1 MFFLLLAMISS
12 MLVSVV
18 MRLSEGRS
26 RNRITML
33 AVNYIACTTL
43 SALFAG
49 TVEFFPAAEG
59 LPTTLLLGG
68 VSGVMYLAGFLLL
81 QWNISKNGV
90 VLPATFMKLGVV
102 VPTLLAITVFGESP
116 RWTQLAGFALAVAA
130 IVMIQGRGGQ
140 EARSAFGLIALL
152 LVGGLTDSLSKVYEQ
167 YGSPVLEDHYLLYTF
182 GMAMLLCIGL
192 CVYKKQGVKWL
203 DVFFGVAIAVPN
215 YFSAR
220 FLLLSLSDVPAVVAY
235 PSYSVGTIVLAA
247 VAGAVLFKEKLSRRK
262 LCALGVILLALVL
275 LNV

>member
-1 MFFLLLAMISS
+1 MIFLILAMVSS

-26 RNRITML
+26 QNRITML
-33 AVNYIACTTL
+33 AVNYLVCTVL

-49 TVEFFPAAEG
+49 TTDFFPREAG
-59 LPTTLLLGG
+59 LPAALWLGI

-81 QWNISKNGV
+81 QWNIARNGV

-102 VPTLLAITVFGESP
+102 VPTILAMTVFGEAP
-116 RWTQLAGFALAVAA
+116 KWTQLVGFALALAA
-130 IVMIQGRGGQ
+130 IIMIQGRGGQ
-140 EARSAFGLIALL
+140 EARSTWGLIVLL

-167 YGSPVLEDHYLLYTF
+167 VGSSALEDHYLLYTF
-182 GMAMLLCIGL
+182 AVAMLLCIGL
-192 CVYKKQGVKWL
+192 CVYKHQGIAMK
-203 DVFFGVAIAVPN
+203 DVLFGVAIAVPN

-220 FLLLSLSDVPAVVAY
+220 FLLLSLSHVPAVVAY
-235 PSYSVGTIVLAA
+235 PSYSVGTIVL
-247 VAGAVLFKEKLSRRK
+247 VAMAGVLVFREKLSRRK
-262 LCALGVILLALVL
+262 LAALGVIMAALIL